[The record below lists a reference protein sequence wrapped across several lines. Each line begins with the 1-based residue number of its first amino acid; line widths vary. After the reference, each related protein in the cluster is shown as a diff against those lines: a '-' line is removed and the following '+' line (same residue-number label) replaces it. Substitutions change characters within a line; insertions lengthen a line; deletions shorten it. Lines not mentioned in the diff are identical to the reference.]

1 MEKRNATLS
10 HQLIIV
16 MVGIVLGT
24 VIVCWFLNNT
34 FLEKYYIYNKEKN
47 INDIFTKTLKKEL
60 KKNFLIEYKSNNEL
74 SKKGNTN

>member
-34 FLEKYYIYNKEKN
+34 FLEKYYIYNKEKGLLTCFDKVTQELERAGDDASEY
-47 INDIFTKTLKKEL
+47 DIAFERLC
-60 KKNFLIEYKSNNEL
+60 SDH
-74 SKKGNTN
+74 